1 MAHVVLFLVCSLFDE
16 ILSVLFPNTFLVNDL
31 LFIPN
36 LAFCMMIL
44 TIRKFSL
51 TDKCLF
57 TFGCGMF
64 YDFCFANTF
73 LLYAIIYTLLACIL
87 HLWSKHLTETLI
99 ESLILSIVTIFV
111 KDLLIYF
118 YMSFQRMTEMSLT
131 LWAERYELL
140 TLLANAI
147 LAMVIVYLIKI
158 KDDYLEMKARR
169 IRKGEKVEWFRLKS
183 KE

>member
-1 MAHVVLFLVCSLFDE
+1 MIHVALFLLCTLFDE
-16 ILSVLFPNTFLVNDL
+16 ILSILFPNTFLVNDL

-51 TDKCLF
+51 VDKCLF
-57 TFGCGMF
+57 AFGCGMF

-73 LLYAIIYTLLACIL
+73 LQYAIIYTCIACLL
-87 HLWSKHLTETLI
+87 HVWSKHVTDTLI

-111 KDLLIYF
+111 KDLLVYF
-118 YMSFQRMTEMSLT
+118 VMSFQKETQMPLL

-140 TLLANAI
+140 TLLGNAI
-147 LAMVIVYLIKI
+147 LVMGLVFLQRSKEE
-158 KDDYLEMKARR
+158 YLEMKARR
-169 IRKGEKVEWFRLKS
+169 IRRGEKIQWFNLKS

>member
-57 TFGCGMF
+57 AFGCGMF
-64 YDFCFANTF
+64 YDFCFAKTF

-111 KDLLIYF
+111 KDLLVYF
-118 YMSFQRMTEMSLT
+118 VMSFQGISEIPFL
-131 LWAERYELL
+131 LWAEQFELL
-140 TLLANAI
+140 TLLGNAV
-147 LAMVIVYLIKI
+147 LVLGIVFLQRSKE
-158 KDDYLEMKARR
+158 DYLEKKANKIRR
-169 IRKGEKVEWFRLKS
+169 REKIQWFNLKS

>member
-57 TFGCGMF
+57 AFGCGMF

-73 LLYAIIYTLLACIL
+73 LLYAI
-87 HLWSKHLTETLI
+87 
-99 ESLILSIVTIFV
+99 
-111 KDLLIYF
+111 KDLLVYF
-118 YMSFQRMTEMSLT
+118 VMSFQGISEIPFL
-131 LWAERYELL
+131 LWAEQFELL
-140 TLLANAI
+140 TLLGNAV
-147 LAMVIVYLIKI
+147 LVLGIVFLQRSKE
-158 KDDYLEMKARR
+158 DYLEKKANKIRR
-169 IRKGEKVEWFRLKS
+169 GEKIQWFNLKS

>member
-1 MAHVVLFLVCSLFDE
+1 M
-16 ILSVLFPNTFLVNDL
+16 
-31 LFIPN
+31 
-36 LAFCMMIL
+36 
-44 TIRKFSL
+44 
-51 TDKCLF
+51 TD
-57 TFGCGMF
+57 
-64 YDFCFANTF
+64 
-73 LLYAIIYTLLACIL
+73 
-87 HLWSKHLTETLI
+87 TLI
-99 ESLILSIVTIFV
+99 ESLILAIVTIFV

-169 IRKGEKVEWFRLKS
+169 IRKGEKVEWFRLNS

>member
-1 MAHVVLFLVCSLFDE
+1 M
-16 ILSVLFPNTFLVNDL
+16 
-31 LFIPN
+31 
-36 LAFCMMIL
+36 
-44 TIRKFSL
+44 
-51 TDKCLF
+51 TD
-57 TFGCGMF
+57 
-64 YDFCFANTF
+64 
-73 LLYAIIYTLLACIL
+73 
-87 HLWSKHLTETLI
+87 TLI
-99 ESLILSIVTIFV
+99 ESLILAIVTIFV

-131 LWAERYELL
+131 LWAKRYELL